1 MSVKIKNKEKVQRI
15 NKMDRHKNIGY
26 YKKQISFKDKRF
38 VQDNNEQLQDNQTPH
53 QKAVNNVIKSEKITA
68 SQTVYRGKKLY
79 RSKVKQ
85 RQQNKVDHISEFN
98 PKLQATGNNN
108 LDNIKGK
115 PLSKIKLS
123 RKTKNINYLSSIVN
137 RNQQSMMKS
146 SYLKKYKQSLQGKSS
161 SSSKIKSKVK
171 HSAEAV
177 KNAGSIVKKQLVD
190 FTS

>member
-38 VQDNNEQLQDNQTPH
+38 VQDDNEQLQDNQTPH

-123 RKTKNINYLSSIVN
+123 RKT
-137 RNQQSMMKS
+137 
-146 SYLKKYKQSLQGKSS
+146 
-161 SSSKIKSKVK
+161 
-171 HSAEAV
+171 
-177 KNAGSIVKKQLVD
+177 
-190 FTS
+190 